1 MRLLRKFLALSAME
15 RRLLVEAT
23 LLVAVIQLGLG
34 RLPFTMLRRVV
45 TRVRGNGRRPV
56 VGPRVFADQVVWAVT
71 AASHRV
77 PGPTTCLSRAL
88 AVQVLLA
95 RGGYPSRLH
104 VGVVRGKQG
113 EVDGHAWVECEGRIL
128 IGGSASEIGEF
139 TPLAVFEVE
148 NTAPN
153 LQPVAT
159 LQEGR

>member
-1 MRLLRKFLALSAME
+1 MRLLRKFLALPPME
-15 RRLLVEAT
+15 RRLLVKAT
-23 LLVAVIQLGLG
+23 LLLAVVQLGLG
-34 RLPFTMLRRVV
+34 RLPFTVLRRLV
-45 TRVRGNGRRPV
+45 TRVAGNGRRQV
-56 VGPRVFADQVVWAVT
+56 VGPPAFADQVVWAVT

-95 RGGYPSRLH
+95 RGGCPSRLH
-104 VGVVRGKQG
+104 VGVLRGKQG

-148 NTAPN
+148 NTALKP
-153 LQPVAT
+153 QPVAT